1 MIDWHSHVLPSLDDG
16 SHDVEESL
24 TLLRMLSEQGV
35 KKVVATPHFYAN
47 DESVADFIARR
58 QKSFEDLMK
67 VYPENLPDIL
77 LGAEV
82 RYYTGIEKLED
93 LSKLCIGDSKLLLL
107 EMPMERWTEYTVREL
122 IRIANSK
129 SIKLVLAHIERYLS
143 LQNNDIL
150 QKLYESGI
158 LMQVNGSFFTGI
170 TTKRKAIS
178 FLQDGMIHFIGSDCH
193 NVKNRPPRLEK
204 VYEIISKKLGSD
216 NLTRFNEYGESL
228 LV

>member
-1 MIDWHSHVLPSLDDG
+1 MIDWHSHVLPALDDG

-24 TLLRMLSEQGV
+24 ALLRMLSEQGV

-122 IRIANSK
+122 TRIANSK

-204 VYEIISKKLGSD
+204 TYEIISKKLGSD
-216 NLTRFNEYGESL
+216 NLTRFNEYGKSL